1 MLCNQRMRAW
11 FALVAGFAAV
21 SAMLIS
27 SDASA
32 VPSFGRQTGFACE
45 ACHTAFPE
53 LTPFGRRF
61 KLNGYVLDNMP
72 QVKTITSQNEEAL
85 LLNYVPP
92 LSLMFQASYTKTK
105 AALPD
110 ATLPDGLTQ
119 NSQVLFPQQASLFY
133 AGRIAPGF
141 GGFIQVT
148 YDSASGSFGFDNTDL
163 RYANHFNL
171 VGKDTIWGISANNNP
186 TVQDVWNS
194 TPAWQT
200 PFDQRSSAAPVPFAT
215 ALVDGS
221 LGGAVAGLSAYMF
234 FNDSLYAE
242 LGAYRS
248 APQGFTNPF
257 TQNAGPLNSTALNTI
272 DNVAPYWRFAYE
284 WNRDRHALSFGTYGL
299 QANLLPAGTTALAG
313 TAGSGSVNRFTDTAL
328 DAQYQYLGDEHLFSV
343 QTTWIHEKQRL
354 DATFAAQASANP
366 TNTLDTFRL
375 GGSYYYRRK
384 YGGALGYFSTTGST
398 DTVLYTAGSV
408 TGSANGSP
416 DSRGWVMELD
426 YLPWQNVKFALQY
439 TIYSKFNGASTNY
452 DGSGRNASDNNTV
465 YLLAWINF

>member
-11 FALVAGFAAV
+11 FALVAGFVAV
-21 SAMLIS
+21 SALLVS

-61 KLNGYVLDNMP
+61 KLNGYVLDNMQ
-72 QVKTITSQNEEAL
+72 QVKTITAQNEEAL
-85 LLNYVPP
+85 LLNYIPP
-92 LSLMFQASYTKTK
+92 LSLMFQASYTRTK

-110 ATLPDGLTQ
+110 VTLPDGLAQ
-119 NSQVLFPQQASLFY
+119 NNQVLFPQQASLFY
-133 AGRIAPGF
+133 AGRIAPNF
-141 GGFIQVT
+141 GGFIQIT

-163 RYANHFNL
+163 RYANHMNL
-171 VGKDTIWGISANNNP
+171 VGKDTIFGVTANNNP

-200 PFDQRSSAAPVPFAT
+200 PFDQRTSAAPVPAAS

-221 LGGAVAGLSAYMF
+221 LGGDVAGLSAYLW
-234 FNDSLYAE
+234 FNDAFYVE

-248 APQGFTNPF
+248 AKQGFQNPQ
-257 TQNAGPLNSTALNTI
+257 TQNAGPLNSTASNVI
-272 DNVAPYWRFAYE
+272 DGVAPYWRLAYE
-284 WNRDRHALSFGTYGL
+284 WDWNRNALSLGTYGL
-299 QANLLPAGTTALAG
+299 EARLLPGNGIALAG
-313 TAGSGSVNRFTDTAL
+313 SINRFTDTAL
-328 DAQYQYLGDEHLFSV
+328 DAQYQYLGDDHLFSV

-354 DATFAAQASANP
+354 DASFAAGAAANP
-366 TNTLDTFRL
+366 SDTLNTFRL
-375 GGSYYYRRK
+375 GGSYYYRRR
-384 YGGALGYFSTTGST
+384 YGAALGYFTTTGST
-398 DTVLYTAGSV
+398 DAGLYNAGGGPV
-408 TGSANGSP
+408 TGSVNNSP
-416 DSRGWVMELD
+416 DSRGWVAELD

-439 TIYSKFNGASTNY
+439 TIYSKFNGGTSNY
-452 DGSGRNASDNNTV
+452 DGFGRNASDNNTV